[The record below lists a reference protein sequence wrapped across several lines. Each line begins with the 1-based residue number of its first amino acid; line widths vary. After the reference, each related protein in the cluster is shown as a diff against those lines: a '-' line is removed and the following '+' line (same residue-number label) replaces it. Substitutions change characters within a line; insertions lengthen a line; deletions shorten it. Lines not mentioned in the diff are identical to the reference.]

1 MTSYQKILNIM
12 RSQGA
17 KDNEKGVRLAEVGDN
32 LSVTSGGLTLE
43 KDDLLF
49 ASHLISGYLDQN
61 GQPVEPL
68 KKGEAVLIKRLNDDK
83 YAVIERVID
92 IA

>member
-12 RSQGA
+12 RAQGA
-17 KDNEKGVRLAEVGDN
+17 KDNEKGVRLAEVGEN

-68 KKGEAVLIKRLNDDK
+68 KKGDAVLIKRLSEDK
-83 YAVIERVID
+83 YAVIERVIE

>member
-1 MTSYQKILNIM
+1 MTSYQKILAVM
-12 RSQGA
+12 RSQGG

-43 KDDLLF
+43 KDDLLY
-49 ASHLISGYLDQN
+49 AAHLISGYLDKD
-61 GQPVEPL
+61 GQPVEPIS
-68 KKGEAVLIKRLNDDK
+68 KGDAVLIKRLNDEK